1 MDFYK
6 VPIGFGMA
14 LAMNPPALNAYSAMT
29 EEEKQIVLNRV
40 HNARSEREMHSLAAS
55 LADNAVQ

>member
-29 EEEKQIVLNRV
+29 EEQKQQILNRA
-40 HNARSEREMHSLAAS
+40 HNARSEQEMRRIVNSL
-55 LADNAVQ
+55 VP